1 MRCQHTN
8 VSVYQGFSDS
18 SESMEAVCVYHTNV
32 SSGKHRIFTS
42 DSSYFRHLCPKDWVM
57 IPMRT
62 ALQMIR
68 RMSVTTDRSMTSPI
82 TASKAP
88 YVSSG
93 DTGAIW
99 CQYTNVSVCQSFN
112 VSSEDTEAM
121 CVLHINV
128 PVYQCEIPAYQ
139 CTNGASDTSAQV
151 CQGIC
156 YLVYQL
162 ASEVQ
167 SLHFIP
173 SILKFSSESLGEM
186 LPVCQCINIP
196 VYQCING
203 YCNTNVHMYQSI
215 STSLV

>member
-1 MRCQHTN
+1 MLITPMFSPEN
-8 VSVYQGFSDS
+8 TGSSLAIVLVSD
-18 SESMEAVCVYHTNV
+18 
-32 SSGKHRIFTS
+32 IL
-42 DSSYFRHLCPKDWVM
+42 LCPKDWVM
-57 IPMRT
+57 IPMRML
-62 ALQMIR
+62 LQMIR
-68 RMSVTTDRSMTSPI
+68 RMSVTMDRSMTSPI
-82 TASKAP
+82 AASKAP

-99 CQYTNVSVCQSFN
+99 CQYTNVSVRQSFN
-112 VSSEDTEAM
+112 VSSEDTEAV

-128 PVYQCEIPAYQ
+128 LVYRCEIPAYQ
-139 CTNGASDTSAQV
+139 YTNGTSDTSAQV

-173 SILKFSSESLGEM
+173 SILKFSSESLGAT

-203 YCNTNVHMYQSI
+203 YCNINVHMYQSI